1 MKNTAA
7 LPSIHGDYI
16 CFVLAAFLII
26 FATPAAAQTYPTKP
40 IRMVIAFPPGGSA
53 DLLARMLGPRLAE
66 ALGQPVII
74 DNRPGGRQ
82 LIASELVAKSVP
94 DGYTLFLQGTAHVTN
109 PGLLKKLPYN
119 TIRDFTPITMFMESP
134 LVFVINPSV
143 KATNIGDLI
152 SLAKAA
158 PGKLNYGSS
167 GPGTGGQL
175 ATEMLKHKLG
185 LNIVQVPYKGAG
197 PALVALL
204 GGQVDMVC
212 TSPLSVLPHM
222 KAGKIKALAVTSSKR
237 SQAMPEIPTVAE
249 SGVPG
254 FQATVWYALLAPAD
268 IPQPVVHRLNTETV
282 KIAHSAEV
290 KAQLQAMGAEPVGNS
305 PKELGQF
312 LKTEIDHWS
321 KLIQQANISAE

>member
-1 MKNTAA
+1 MKNAA
-7 LPSIHGDYI
+7 TRPCTFGKFIHFALATLLAT
-16 CFVLAAFLII
+16 FV
-26 FATPAAAQTYPTKP
+26 TSTVAQNYPTKP
-40 IRMVIAFPPGGSA
+40 IRLVIAFPPGGSA
-53 DLLARMLGPRLAE
+53 DLIARMLGSRLAE
-66 ALGQPVII
+66 ALGQPVVI

-82 LIASELVAKSVP
+82 LIASELVAKSVS

-119 TIRDFTPITMFMESP
+119 TVRDFAPITMFMESP
-134 LVFVINPSV
+134 LVFVTNPSV
-143 KATNIGDLI
+143 KAANIGELI

-175 ATEMLKHKLG
+175 AIEMLKHKLG
-185 LNIVQVPYKGAG
+185 IDIVQVPYKGAG

-212 TSPLSVLPHM
+212 TSPLAALPHT
-222 KAGKIKALAVTSSKR
+222 KSGKLKALAVTSARR

-254 FQATVWYALLAPAD
+254 FHATVWYALLAPAGTPRP
-268 IPQPVVHRLNTETV
+268 IVQRLHAETV
-282 KIAHSAEV
+282 KIANSAEV
-290 KAQLQAMGAEPVGNS
+290 KVQLQAMGAEPVGNS
-305 PKELGQF
+305 PEELGQF

-321 KLIQQANISAE
+321 KLIQQANISAD